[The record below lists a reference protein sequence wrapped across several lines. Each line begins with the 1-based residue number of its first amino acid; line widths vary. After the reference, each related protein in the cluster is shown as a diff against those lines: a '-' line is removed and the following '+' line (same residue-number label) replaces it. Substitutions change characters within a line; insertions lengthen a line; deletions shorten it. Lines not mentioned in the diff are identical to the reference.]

1 VSDTSFSRI
10 PNRRQFWANIIRSVE
25 AEPREATSIPGKSG
39 LFHPVVA
46 SGVDELRKRF
56 VLISGD
62 PDARSAAMAQ
72 SDIQGLFSDYRVV
85 LARPI
90 AVNLG
95 KLAEAVAE
103 QLGNPSF
110 QLKDFEKIGVPPNV
124 HGKKKAKLEKAIQE
138 KMGAVLESGIGATFK
153 VLAYASVNPTAA
165 WQEVISQLSHLQFEG
180 VDTSGST
187 ESAIPATPTV
197 RFGGLLAFD
206 PAEVDRRVGVCSIPL
221 YSFSE
226 EEAEKIYTGTNLEEI
241 RAILQHHDIFQYFF
255 PSADQVALGLVER
268 EALKRDVLVA
278 RVSESPSI
286 GHPLGQLELVST
298 DTRLDVLIDA
308 LEEKGLCVEGEHS
321 VELTDAGR
329 SVRTTVKWKPR
340 EGFIAKL
347 SRIVSMKVDLNLR
360 DLFDGGK

>member
-1 VSDTSFSRI
+1 
-10 PNRRQFWANIIRSVE
+10 
-25 AEPREATSIPGKSG
+25 
-39 LFHPVVA
+39 
-46 SGVDELRKRF
+46 
-56 VLISGD
+56 
-62 PDARSAAMAQ
+62 MAQ
-72 SDIQGLFSDYRVV
+72 SDIQALFPDYRVV

-95 KLAEAVAE
+95 KLADAVAE

-124 HGKKKAKLEKAIQE
+124 HGKKKARLEKAIQE
-138 KMGAVLESGIGATFK
+138 KMGVVLEGGIGETFK

-180 VDTSGST
+180 VDASGIA
-187 ESAIPATPTV
+187 ESATTTTPTV
-197 RFGGLLAFD
+197 QFGGLLAFD
-206 PAEVDRRVGVCSIPL
+206 PAEIDRRVGVCSIPL

-226 EEAEKIYTGTNLEEI
+226 EEAEKVYAGANVEEI
-241 RAILQHHDIFQYFF
+241 RAILQRHDIFQYFF

-268 EALKRDVLVA
+268 EALKRDLLIA
-278 RVSESPSI
+278 RVAKSPAI
-286 GHPLGQLELVST
+286 GHPLGQLELVSA
-298 DTRLDVLIDA
+298 DTKLDALIDA
-308 LEEKGLCVEGEHS
+308 LEEKGLCVEGEQS

-329 SVRTTVKWKPR
+329 SVRTTIKWKPR

-360 DLFDGGK
+360 DLFTGGK